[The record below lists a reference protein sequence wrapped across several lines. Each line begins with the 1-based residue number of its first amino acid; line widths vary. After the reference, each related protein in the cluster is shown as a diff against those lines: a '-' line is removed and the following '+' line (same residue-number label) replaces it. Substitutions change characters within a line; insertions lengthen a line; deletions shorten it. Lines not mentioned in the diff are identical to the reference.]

1 MKIITHTCLVVFACL
16 TLRLSAQQEDVA
28 FHNYQK
34 GFNKDVLALQVLLD
48 RQDLSCNMV
57 DGFWGKR
64 TQIALMTWQTLH
76 AQPVTGI
83 PTAETLNLLGSGAT
97 NIFTRYSVTT
107 NDLAELGPFP
117 EDWEE
122 RAKLP
127 GMKYVTIL
135 EMLSERCHGSEKLI
149 TFLNGS
155 VKWPNPPAGTEIIL
169 PDCTP
174 ATAKKYAGAI
184 RISLSRMEVTVFG
197 LTNNLIALF
206 PCSIARD
213 KAKRPVGQLEIKHL
227 VANPTYTYDP
237 QLFHPGGPHTS
248 KRIIPPGP
256 NNPVGLAWMT
266 LALQVEQDKPLQ
278 GYGLHGTP
286 FPDRIGNAESKGCF
300 RLANWNAQKLLRM
313 ASEGTPI
320 EIED

>member
-1 MKIITHTCLVVFACL
+1 MKTLTSICLVAAACSA
-16 TLRLSAQQEDVA
+16 LRLSAQQDEPA
-28 FHNYQK
+28 FHQYQK

-64 TQIALMTWQTLH
+64 TAIALMTWQTLN
-76 AQPVTGI
+76 ARPVTGV
-83 PTAETLNLLGSGAT
+83 PTAETLTLLGGGST
-97 NIFTRYSVTT
+97 NIFTRYIVTT
-107 NDLAELGPFP
+107 NDFSELGPFP

-127 GMKYVTIL
+127 ALKYVTIL

-149 TFLNGS
+149 TFLNAS
-155 VKWPNPPAGTEIIL
+155 LNWPNPEPGTEVIL

-174 ATAKKYAGAI
+174 TTAKKYAGSI

-197 LTNNLIALF
+197 LQGELIALF

-213 KAKRPVGQLEIKHL
+213 KAKRPVGLLEVKHL
-227 VANPTYTYDP
+227 VENPTYTYDP
-237 QLFHPGGPHTS
+237 QLFNPGGPKTS
-248 KRIIPPGP
+248 KQIIPPGP

-266 LALQVEQDKPLQ
+266 LALQAETDKPLQ

-286 FPDRIGNAESKGCF
+286 SPDRIGHAESKGCF